1 MFRSAPRLSLIWNML
16 AAGTFAL
23 TLVLACANCN
33 AEDTAPPIDELE
45 QYAFQ
50 QATAFA
56 QGSVVSVETFGGQEI
71 VNQQVQAAGP
81 SSGTILTE
89 DGWIITSMFQFR
101 SQPAS
106 ITVVLPNE
114 DRKAAKLVARDH
126 SRELALLKIDTAE
139 PLQPVKPS
147 DRGQWQVG
155 QWALALGKTFD
166 FKVASCSV
174 GILSAQGRIWNK
186 AIQTDAKI
194 SPQNYGG
201 PLIDVYGKCMGILT
215 PINPGIVTEGE
226 VEQWYDSGIGFA
238 VPLED
243 ILARLPR
250 LQSGQD
256 IYPGKAGFRVQGT
269 DEFGTS
275 VVLAGVTP
283 GSPAAKAG
291 LAADDKIIGA
301 GAVGSNLT
309 PIAMHSHL
317 KHVMGPID
325 AEQGIVFEV
334 ERNGERKQFECK
346 LAKEL
351 PVYRE
356 AFLGVCIEPS
366 SSLQQPVVCGVIPN
380 SPAQTAGIEVG
391 DKLVSVNGDSFDEKN
406 KLESRLAFVDY
417 REAVAIE
424 IMKKDGTK
432 KAITVNLVPHP
443 EQDLEWEAP
452 SIAEPKEP
460 FKNDGSVPIG
470 TVQLPLG
477 DVKNKAFAIVP
488 STYHPSQPHG
498 LMIVYADAGAQ
509 DQKLWTN
516 SWELF
521 AREHRWIIVV
531 AQSAEERSWSFDET
545 ELAGRLKAQ
554 IMKTYAIDNRRIC
567 LAGIDS
573 GTLVAFVAALNAPE
587 SFRGLWL
594 SNAKLP
600 PRVKL
605 PPTEPLKAIH
615 LFINGSDQGLE
626 GPIEVARKVGYSIA
640 FNPVDLSVAT
650 FETSAVT
657 PKLQRWL
664 RLLEFY

>member
-1 MFRSAPRLSLIWNML
+1 MFPFVPKLLRNWVLMALSLFAISPDCEL
-16 AAGTFAL
+16 LCSCAAFA
-23 TLVLACANCN
+23 
-33 AEDTAPPIDELE
+33 APPIDELE
-45 QYAFQ
+45 QQAFQ
-50 QATAFA
+50 QATAYA

-126 SRELALLKIDTAE
+126 SRELALLKIDTSE
-139 PLQPVKPS
+139 PLQAVTAS
-147 DRGQWQVG
+147 DRSQWQVG

-166 FKVASCSV
+166 FKFASCSV
-174 GILSAQGRIWNK
+174 GILSAQGRIWDK

-201 PLIDVYGKCMGILT
+201 PLIDIHGKVMGILT
-215 PINPGIVTEGE
+215 PINPGIVTEGD

-238 VPLED
+238 VPISD
-243 ILARLPR
+243 VLARLPT

-256 IYPGKAGFRVQGT
+256 IYPGKAGFRVQGA
-269 DEFGTS
+269 DEFGGS

-291 LAADDKIIGA
+291 LAADDKIVGA
-301 GAVGSNLT
+301 GPVGGKLT

-325 AEQGIVFEV
+325 AGQSMIFEI
-334 ERNGERKQFECK
+334 ERNGERKQLECK
-346 LAKEL
+346 LAREL

-366 SSLQQPVVCGVIPN
+366 STLVQPVVCGVIPN
-380 SPAQTAGIEVG
+380 SPAQVAGIEVG
-391 DKLVSVNGDSFDEKN
+391 DKLLSVNGDTFDEKN

-417 REAVAIE
+417 REPVAIE
-424 IMKKDGTK
+424 VMTKDGAK
-432 KAITVNLVPHP
+432 KSLTVNLVSHP
-443 EQDLEWEAP
+443 EQDLDWEAP
-452 SIAEPKEP
+452 KIAAPAEP
-460 FKNDGSVPIG
+460 FKNDGSVAIG

-488 STYHPSQPHG
+488 STYHPSLPHG
-498 LMIVYADAGAQ
+498 LLIVYADAGAQ
-509 DQKLWTN
+509 DQKIWTN
-516 SWELF
+516 AWELF
-521 AREHRWIIVV
+521 AREHRWIVVV

-554 IMKTYAIDNRRIC
+554 IMKSYAVDNRRIC
-567 LAGIDS
+567 LAGLDS
-573 GTLVAFVAALNAPE
+573 GTLVAFVAALNSPE

-600 PRVKL
+600 SRVKM
-605 PPTEPLKAIH
+605 PPTEPFKSVH
-615 LFINGSDQGLE
+615 LFINGTDQGLE
-626 GPIEVARKVGYSIA
+626 ATIEASRKIGYSIA
-640 FNPVDLSVAT
+640 YQPIDLSAAT
-650 FETSAVT
+650 FDSSPVT

-664 RLLEFY
+664 RLLEFF